1 MSERPQDASAL
12 ELFRLEL
19 EERINDLNQSLLV
32 LEETPGSTEAC
43 DQFMRS
49 LHSIKGAASIV
60 VLPPLVAVAHQLED
74 VFVGVKAGEFGLSA
88 SAIALGFRCI
98 DLFHDISK
106 QHADDIREW
115 LDARAPELNLLV
127 EALADLIPS
136 STTVGQTQAEP
147 AGLRLDSPGQPGLA
161 DDSLSLPPSS
171 ERVVRVEAENLNRI
185 MALSGELL
193 VEAKWLQPFA
203 DSLSLLKD
211 RQKDL
216 QAIIEALRLQLSE
229 AGQTSSL
236 ELVER
241 ARLKERECRDT
252 LTERLSELEL
262 YALRTTNLSYRLYRE
277 VIGSNMRPFSDAIV
291 AFPRMVRDLATAL
304 GKQVQLEVLGKGTLV
319 DRDILRKLESPLTHI
334 LRNAVDHGIE
344 TPTSRQSSGKP
355 SRGTIRIEAL
365 HRGGMLSITISDD
378 GGGVQFEAIRQRLI
392 DNGLCSADE
401 AATLSESDLCNYLYQ
416 PGFSTAPSVTEV
428 SGRGVGLDVVSSMAN
443 EVGGTVRFASVP
455 GEGTSIHFQ
464 LPLTLSVVRTLLV
477 EIAGEPYAF
486 PLARLDQIVAIE
498 TSNIMVMEGR
508 ECFDLDGVSI
518 GLISARQVMQFPEAS
533 TAPSVIPVV
542 VISDHN
548 KVYGVVVDRYLGEQ
562 DLVVRPLD
570 PRLGKVANVSAAALM
585 GDGQPIL
592 IVDTVD
598 LVRSI
603 DLMLQD
609 SRLLNHSI
617 QANVVE
623 PKRILIVDDSPIA
636 LELQSRLAV
645 SRGYRVDKATDGAQ
659 ALQAIQTNT
668 YELVVTDVEM
678 PVMDGIELIKTLR
691 MDPRHARLPIVI
703 SSSRDREQDRL
714 LGLDAGAD
722 YYLVKSNFQDEALL
736 NAIHQLIGNP

>member
-1 MSERPQDASAL
+1 MPQFAI
-12 ELFRLEL
+12 ELVRGRL
-19 EERINDLNQSLLV
+19 
-32 LEETPGSTEAC
+32 TP
-43 DQFMRS
+43 
-49 LHSIKGAASIV
+49 AA
-60 VLPPLVAVAHQLED
+60 
-74 VFVGVKAGEFGLSA
+74 
-88 SAIALGFRCI
+88 
-98 DLFHDISK
+98 
-106 QHADDIREW
+106 AD
-115 LDARAPELNLLV
+115 
-127 EALADLIPS
+127 
-136 STTVGQTQAEP
+136 
-147 AGLRLDSPGQPGLA
+147 
-161 DDSLSLPPSS
+161 
-171 ERVVRVEAENLNRI
+171 RVVRVEAENLNRI
-185 MALSGELL
+185 MALSGEML

-216 QAIIEALRLQLSE
+216 QATIEALRLQLTES
-229 AGQTSSL
+229 GQTASL
-236 ELVER
+236 ELVEK
-241 ARLKERECRDT
+241 ARVKERECRET
-252 LTERLSELEL
+252 LTERLGELEL

-291 AFPRMVRDLATAL
+291 AFPRMVRDLATSL

-344 TPTSRQSSGKP
+344 LPDERIEQGKS

-378 GGGVQFEAIRQRLI
+378 GMGVRFDEVRQKLVSE
-392 DNGLCSADE
+392 GLFSAEDAE
-401 AATLSESDLCNYLYQ
+401 SLSEAELCEHLYQ
-416 PGFSTAPSVTEV
+416 PGFSTAASVTEV

-443 EVGGTVRFASVP
+443 EVGGTVRFSSVI

-498 TSNIMVMEGR
+498 SSEISVMEGR
-508 ECFDLDGVSI
+508 ECFFLDGVSI
-518 GLISARQVMQFPEAS
+518 GLISSRQVMHFPEA
-533 TAPSVIPVV
+533 PQGDGPIPVV
-542 VISDHN
+542 VISDHA

-603 DLMLQD
+603 DSLLQN
-609 SRLLNHSI
+609 SGLQS
-617 QANVVE
+617 QVSSKSVS
-623 PKRILIVDDSPIA
+623 KGQRILIVDDSPVA
-636 LELQSRLAV
+636 LDLQARLV
-645 SRGYRVDKATDGAQ
+645 SSRGYQVDRVVNGMEAWKAIRDVEYQ
-659 ALQAIQTNT
+659 MLI
-668 YELVVTDVEM
+668 TDVEM
-678 PVMDGIELIKTLR
+678 PEMDGIALIQTLR
-691 MDPRHARLPIVI
+691 KEPRFRHLPIII
-703 SSSRDREQDRL
+703 SSSRDSEQDRL
-714 LGLDAGAD
+714 HGMEAGAD
-722 YYLVKSNFQDEALL
+722 YYLVKSSFQDETLL
-736 NAIHQLIGNP
+736 DAIHQLIGPA

>member
-1 MSERPQDASAL
+1 MSDHSSEATPL

-19 EERINDLNQSLLV
+19 EERVEHLNHALLE
-32 LEETPGSTEAC
+32 LESQPGSRDAC
-43 DQFMRS
+43 DQVMRS
-49 LHSIKGAASIV
+49 LHSVKGAASIV
-60 VLPPLVAVAHQLED
+60 VLQSLVRVAHRLED
-74 VFVGVKAGEFGLSA
+74 FFVALKNNEVSLDQQAFALS
-88 SAIALGFRCI
+88 FRCV
-98 DLFHDISK
+98 DLFQDVSRL
-106 QHADDIREW
+106 APDDIREW
-115 LDARAPELNLLV
+115 LAARSPELDELVESISQLLPEGLLV
-127 EALADLIPS
+127 SPAPRSAPAEIANPFAGAQDGGS
-136 STTVGQTQAEP
+136 SMP
-147 AGLRLDSPGQPGLA
+147 AASD
-161 DDSLSLPPSS
+161 
-171 ERVVRVEAENLNRI
+171 RVVRVEAENLNRI
-185 MALSGELL
+185 MALSGEML

-216 QAIIEALRLQLSE
+216 QATIEALRLQLTE
-229 AGQTSSL
+229 AGQATSL
-236 ELVER
+236 ELVEK
-241 ARLKERECRDT
+241 ARVKERECRDT
-252 LTERLSELEL
+252 LTERLGELEL

-291 AFPRMVRDLATAL
+291 AFPRMVRDLATSL

-344 TPTSRQSSGKP
+344 LPGERAEAGKP

-378 GGGVQFEAIRQRLI
+378 GMGVRFDEVRDKLAAQGLFSAEEVEALTEAE
-392 DNGLCSADE
+392 LCE
-401 AATLSESDLCNYLYQ
+401 HLYQ
-416 PGFSTAPSVTEV
+416 PGFSTSPKVTEV

-443 EVGGTVRFASVP
+443 EVGGTVRFSSVM
-455 GEGTSIHFQ
+455 GEGTNIHFQ

-498 TSNIMVMEGR
+498 TAEINVMEGR
-508 ECFDLDGVSI
+508 ECFMLDGVSI
-518 GLISARQVMQFPEAS
+518 GLISARQVMKFPEAPQS
-533 TAPSVIPVV
+533 DGPIPVV
-542 VISDHN
+542 VISDHA

-603 DLMLQD
+603 DALLQNSGLQTQA
-609 SRLLNHSI
+609 SR
-617 QANVVE
+617 QPA
-623 PKRILIVDDSPIA
+623 KQGQRILIADDSPVA
-636 LELQSRLAV
+636 LDLQARLV
-645 SRGYRVDKATDGAQ
+645 SSRGYRVDRVVNGMEAWKAIRDNDYQ
-659 ALQAIQTNT
+659 L
-668 YELVVTDVEM
+668 LVTDVEM
-678 PVMDGIELIKTLR
+678 PEMDGIALIQTLR
-691 MDPRHARLPIVI
+691 KEPRFRHLPIII
-703 SSSRDREQDRL
+703 SSSRDAEQDRL
-714 LGLDAGAD
+714 HGMEAGAD
-722 YYLVKSNFQDEALL
+722 YYLVKSSFQDETLL
-736 NAIHQLIGNP
+736 DAIHQLIGPA

>member
-1 MSERPQDASAL
+1 MSDHPSEATPL

-19 EERINDLNQSLLV
+19 EERVEPLNQALLQ
-32 LEETPGSTEAC
+32 LESQPGSREAC
-43 DQFMRS
+43 DLVMRS
-49 LHSIKGAASIV
+49 LHSVKGAAGIV
-60 VLPPLVAVAHQLED
+60 VLPSLVRVAHRLEDFFVAV
-74 VFVGVKAGEFGLSA
+74 KNGETTLDQQAFALS
-88 SAIALGFRCI
+88 FRCI
-98 DLFHDISK
+98 DLFQDVSRLN
-106 QHADDIREW
+106 ADDIREW
-115 LDARAPELNLLV
+115 LAARSPELDELV
-127 EALADLIPS
+127 
-136 STTVGQTQAEP
+136 
-147 AGLRLDSPGQPGLA
+147 
-161 DDSLSLPPSS
+161 DSLSLILPEGSVASPAPRSATAEIDNPFQSNHDSNGFIPSAS
-171 ERVVRVEAENLNRI
+171 DRVVRVEAENLNRI
-185 MALSGELL
+185 MALSGEML

-216 QAIIEALRLQLSE
+216 QATIEALRLQLTES
-229 AGQTSSL
+229 GQTASL
-236 ELVER
+236 ELVEK
-241 ARLKERECRDT
+241 ARVKERECRET
-252 LTERLSELEL
+252 LTERLGELEL

-291 AFPRMVRDLATAL
+291 AFPRMVRDLAISL
-304 GKQVQLEVLGKGTLV
+304 GKQVQLEVVGKGTLV

-344 TPTSRQSSGKP
+344 LPEDRLEAGKA

-378 GGGVQFEAIRQRLI
+378 GMGVRFEEVRQKLVAQ
-392 DNGLCSADE
+392 GLFSTEDAE
-401 AATLSESDLCNYLYQ
+401 ALSEAELCEHLYQ
-416 PGFSTAPSVTEV
+416 PGFSTAQAVTEV

-443 EVGGTVRFASVP
+443 EVGGTVRFTSLP

-498 TSNIMVMEGR
+498 TSDISVMEGR
-508 ECFDLDGVSI
+508 ECFFLDGVSI
-518 GLISARQVMQFPEAS
+518 GLISSRQVMHFPEAPQ
-533 TAPSVIPVV
+533 TDGPIPVV
-542 VISDHN
+542 VISDHA

-603 DLMLQD
+603 DSLLQN
-609 SRLLNHSI
+609 SGLQSQSARKPAK
-617 QANVVE
+617 QGQRV
-623 PKRILIVDDSPIA
+623 LIADDSPVA
-636 LELQSRLAV
+636 LDLQARLV
-645 SRGYRVDKATDGAQ
+645 SSRGYLVDRAVNGMEAWKLIRDGDYQ
-659 ALQAIQTNT
+659 L
-668 YELVVTDVEM
+668 LVTDVEM
-678 PVMDGIELIKTLR
+678 PEMDGIALVQALR
-691 MDPRHARLPIVI
+691 KEPRFKHLPIII
-703 SSSRDREQDRL
+703 SSSRDAEQDRL
-714 LGLDAGAD
+714 HGMEAGAD
-722 YYLVKSNFQDEALL
+722 YYLVKSSFQDETLL
-736 NAIHQLIGNP
+736 DAIHQLIGPA

>member
-1 MSERPQDASAL
+1 MSERPQEPSAL

-19 EERINDLNQSLLV
+19 DERINDLNQSLLI

-88 SAIALGFRCI
+88 AVISLGFRCI
-98 DLFHDISK
+98 DLFQDISK
-106 QHADDIREW
+106 QNANDIREW
-115 LDARAPELNLLV
+115 LDARAPELDLLV
-127 EALADLIPS
+127 EALANLTS
-136 STTVGQTQAEP
+136 STTNVVQPQAEP
-147 AGLRLDSPGQPGLA
+147 AGLQFDSPSQPGLA
-161 DDSLSLPPSS
+161 DDSLSMLPST

-216 QAIIEALRLQLSE
+216 QAMLEALRLQLQ
-229 AGQTSSL
+229 AGQGSSP

-252 LTERLSELEL
+252 LCERLGELEL

-277 VIGSNMRPFSDAIV
+277 VIGSNMRPFSDALV
-291 AFPRMVRDLATAL
+291 AFPRMVRDLATSL
-304 GKQVQLEVLGKGTLV
+304 GKQVQLEILGKGTLV

-334 LRNAVDHGIE
+334 LRNAIDHGIE
-344 TPTSRQSSGKP
+344 TPANRQASGKP

-378 GGGVQFEAIRQRLI
+378 GGGVQFEAVRQRLI
-392 DNGLCSADE
+392 ANGFFSAE
-401 AATLSESDLCNYLYQ
+401 EVATLSESDLCNSLYQ

-428 SGRGVGLDVVSSMAN
+428 SGRGVGLDVVSSMAT
-443 EVGGTVRFASVP
+443 EVGGTVRFTSAP

-498 TSNIMVMEGR
+498 IADIMVMEGR
-508 ECFDLDGVSI
+508 EYFDLDGMSI

-533 TAPSVIPVV
+533 AAPSVIPVV

-617 QANVVE
+617 QANVME

-636 LELQSRLAV
+636 LELQCRLAV

-659 ALQAIQTNT
+659 ALQAIQANN

-678 PVMDGIELIKTLR
+678 PVMDGIELIKSLR
-691 MDPRHARLPIVI
+691 SDPRHARLPVVI
-703 SSSRDREQDRL
+703 SSSREREQDRL
-714 LGLDAGAD
+714 LGLEAGAD
-722 YYLVKSNFQDEALL
+722 YYLVKSNFKDEALL